1 MSKKNGLFNCNKC
14 NFNCTWKYD
23 FMRHLN
29 TQKHKLLFNHKPNAM
44 NNNNNNN
51 TYNCSCGKMYKHK
64 SSLSKH
70 KLHCIFNEGIPV
82 TQNSQTTKN
91 TSDLPLQ
98 IPQNIII
105 DLLEQNQELRNII
118 IEERQYMKD
127 ERNLII
133 NKLDRDKEYH
143 KEFKNIIEN
152 QNAKIEQLSN
162 QSTIINNNFNLNI
175 FLNEKCKDA
184 MSIIDFIESLQ
195 INTSNIEY
203 TGKFG
208 YVEGITKIFMDGL
221 NQLDVY
227 KRPIHCTDLKRET
240 LYIKDQYWEKDN
252 NDKSKFKKVIGKVVN
267 KNIQQINKWQ
277 EENPK
282 CNIINSMEYEL
293 HLHIMKQSLGGGQ
306 SDIINKNNNKI
317 IRNIAK
323 EVIIEK
329 HTL

>member
-1 MSKKNGLFNCNKC
+1 MSKKNGLFYCNTC

-23 FMRHLN
+23 YMRHVN
-29 TQKHKLLFNHKPNAM
+29 TQKHKLLSTPSTTNA
-44 NNNNNNN
+44 
-51 TYNCSCGKMYKHK
+51 THNCYCGKMYRHK

-70 KLHCIFNEGIPV
+70 KLQCKVLGLPV
-82 TQNSQTTKN
+82 PQNGSNHN
-91 TSDLPLQ
+91 TSGDSSIQ
-98 IPQNIII
+98 IPQTIII

-118 IEERQYMKD
+118 IEEREHMKE
-127 ERNLII
+127 ERNQII

-143 KEFKNIIEN
+143 KEFKNMIEH
-152 QNAKIEQLSN
+152 QNAKIEQLSS
-162 QSTIINNNFNLNI
+162 QATILNNNFNLNI

-208 YVEGITKIFMDGL
+208 YVEGITKIFIDGL
-221 NQLDVY
+221 KQLDVY

-240 LYIKDQYWEKDN
+240 LYIKEQCWEKDN
-252 NDKSKFKKVIGKVVN
+252 NDKSKFKKVLGKVVN

-282 CNIINSMEYEL
+282 CNIINSKEYEL
-293 HLHIMKQSLGGGQ
+293 HLHIMKQSLGGGPL
-306 SDIINKNNNKI
+306 DIINKNNNKI

-329 HTL
+329 HNL